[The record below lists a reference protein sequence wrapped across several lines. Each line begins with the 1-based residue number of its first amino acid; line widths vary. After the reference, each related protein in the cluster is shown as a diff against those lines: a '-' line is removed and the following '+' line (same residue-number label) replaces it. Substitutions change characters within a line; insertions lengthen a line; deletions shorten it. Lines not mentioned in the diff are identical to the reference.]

1 MRRLVR
7 AVFRVVFRVVFMA
20 LAAVA
25 GGFALLALTL
35 PLIPVT
41 GEPPAGEGIVVFV
54 CSNGV
59 HTDLV
64 LPATTEAIDWT
75 AVLPRADFPLAPADS
90 THLSFGWGDRAF
102 YLETRHWSDLNP
114 RTAWRALFGGGRS
127 VIHVH
132 HLRTPSGGDG
142 CGRLVLGEGA
152 YRRLVAYV
160 RAGFRS
166 ERPLLGA
173 SYTGGDRFY
182 EANGTYSPVLTCNE
196 WTARALRAAGVP
208 MGIWTPLAGGVMRW
222 VR

>member
-1 MRRLVR
+1 MRRLAGV
-7 AVFRVVFRVVFMA
+7 A
-20 LAAVA
+20 LAVMAA
-25 GGFALLALTL
+25 IPGGFALLAYAL
-35 PLIPVT
+35 PLIPSSADSLPT
-41 GEPPAGEGIVVFV
+41 EGVEVFV

-64 LPATTEAIDWT
+64 LPAVTDVMDWT
-75 AVLPRADFPLAPADS
+75 VVLPRSDFPLAPADA

-114 RTAWRALFGGGRS
+114 RTAWRALFGGGPT
-127 VIHVH
+127 VLHVH
-132 HLRTPSGGDG
+132 HLRRPVAGED
-142 CGRLVLGEGA
+142 CGRLVLGHGA
-152 YRRLVAYV
+152 YGRLVAYV
-160 RAGFRS
+160 RAAFRS
-166 ERPLLGA
+166 DRPILGA
-173 SYTGGDRFY
+173 SYSGDDRFY